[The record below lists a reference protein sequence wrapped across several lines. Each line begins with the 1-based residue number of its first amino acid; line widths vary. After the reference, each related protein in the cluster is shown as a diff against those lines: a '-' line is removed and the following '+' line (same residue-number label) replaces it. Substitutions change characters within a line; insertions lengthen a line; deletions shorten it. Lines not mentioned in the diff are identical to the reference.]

1 MNLTFFPM
9 HFAGMQGMPRR
20 IYTFEPGQGWD
31 IYNAMSSAGAMIF
44 PLAMSIFIYN
54 FFRSRKVGAI
64 AGADPWG
71 AGTLE
76 WTIPSPPP
84 EYNFAK
90 IPTVTSRYPLWEG
103 KEPDIESARANRVE
117 GKTATD
123 LGIILPYNTIK
134 PLIVAG
140 GMVVMFCGLI
150 TTHMLIYIGAAIM
163 VGALY
168 AWLLSPLEP
177 EHH

>member
-1 MNLTFFPM
+1 M
-9 HFAGMQGMPRR
+9 A
-20 IYTFEPGQGWD
+20 
-31 IYNAMSSAGAMIF
+31 IYNF
-44 PLAMSIFIYN
+44 N

-117 GKTATD
+117 GKTASD

-140 GMVVMFCGLI
+140 AMVVMFCGLI
-150 TTHMLIYIGAAIM
+150 TTHMLIYIGAAVM